1 MEISLKKTTRK
12 LVGVIDIDFKLVNK
26 TGLIIRSPITRIT
39 IGGKDTETMITRIKY
54 KIEIESNT
62 EELELTVPFIPGS
75 SLKGR
80 MRSLLELYEGAE
92 LYSDGKIYMH
102 KRDPTNKNACHDPD
116 HHLDNLFGS
125 PSFQPQKLEEI
136 ANKSKSKNE
145 KDVIIDKETAKEFI
159 RKIAPTRL
167 IVEDVYPSR
176 EYIEELV
183 KTKKFVSKED
193 FLEEKP
199 ENRIDRITSAA
210 DPRFILRVKPG
221 IEFEGAFHILL
232 FDIDEGKLSEY
243 LDLLFRGMMLVEDT
257 YLGGSGTRG
266 YGKIVFKNITILLKN
281 RKYYEEG
288 ADPIEIFSLDRP
300 IDYFKH
306 KDEILGKIS
315 HYIGWSSESVK

>member
-1 MEISLKKTTRK
+1 MEISLEKTTRK
-12 LVGVIDIDFKLVNK
+12 LVGVIDINFKLLNK

-39 IGGKDTETMITRIKY
+39 IGGKDTETMMTRITY
-54 KIEIESNT
+54 KIKIEGST

-102 KRDPTNKNACHDPD
+102 KRNPLVENACHDPD
-116 HHLDNLFGS
+116 HNLDNLFGS

-136 ANKSKSKNE
+136 ANKSKNQNE
-145 KDVIIDKETAKEFI
+145 KDVIIDEETAKEFI

-176 EYIEELV
+176 EYVEKLA

-221 IEFEGAFHILL
+221 IEFEGSFHILL
-232 FDIDEGKLSEY
+232 FDIDEKNLSEY

-266 YGKIVFKNITILLKN
+266 YGKVLFKNIVILLKN
-281 RKYYEEG
+281 KKYYEDG
-288 ADPIEIFSLDRP
+288 KGPAEIYSLDRP

-306 KDEILGKIS
+306 KDEMLGRIRD
-315 HYIGWSSESVK
+315 YIGWSSEGDK